1 MSSVTPTAVA
11 RAGRPPA
18 ARPGE
23 PTAYNGRPI
32 AAGVGSF
39 RHPVSPRAS
48 VADLWSTMEIAA
60 AAGETALQKTGALS
74 LDAPAKLRLSAYVQQ
89 ARQYYEA
96 AIRAEPIAKPLLG
109 YYFVLN
115 TTKAYLTLRDHPSTV
130 TPGIKHGIGQENG
143 RLVGQ
148 YDFSQ
153 EHLQIQQ
160 DGVFHLLAR
169 SSGRGHVWSPGI
181 MQISRLIPYLN
192 ESVDLYASAF
202 NKRPSL
208 IPIENTYIRASGKR
222 PNRLAWLVVE
232 VSRLALREADLS
244 PRKLLDE
251 AAAFAKSFDH
261 VESDRDDV
269 VKYES
274 KPAVPYSA
282 MPLALPGLREA
293 FDRSLISRNR
303 TLAHPRDN
311 IVLSPHLGLLSAEAL
326 TFAVMLHL
334 SNMVRYRPHHVEQ
347 LRGSSQWWLF
357 TSWVDRACEN
367 FLLAMSSRISLEEH
381 LIE

>member
-1 MSSVTPTAVA
+1 
-11 RAGRPPA
+11 
-18 ARPGE
+18 
-23 PTAYNGRPI
+23 
-32 AAGVGSF
+32 
-39 RHPVSPRAS
+39 
-48 VADLWSTMEIAA
+48 MEIAA
-60 AAGETALQKTGALS
+60 AAGETALQKAGAPS
-74 LDAPAKLRLSAYVQQ
+74 LDVAAKLRLSAYVQQ

-115 TTKAYLTLRDHPSTV
+115 ATKAYLTLLNHPNTA
-130 TPGIKHGIGQENG
+130 TPGIKHGIGQDNSH
-143 RLVGQ
+143 LTGQ
-148 YDFSQ
+148 YEFSQ
-153 EHLQIQQ
+153 EYLQIQTS
-160 DGVFHLLAR
+160 GVFHLLAGN
-169 SSGRGHVWSPGI
+169 SGRGHVWGAGV
-181 MQISRLIPYLN
+181 MQVSRLIPYLN

-202 NKRPSL
+202 NKRPLL
-208 IPIENTYIRASGKR
+208 IPIEDTFIRASGKR
-222 PNRLAWLVVE
+222 PNRFAWLVVE

-251 AAAFAKSFDH
+251 AAAFAGSFDH

-269 VKYES
+269 VRYES
-274 KPAVPYSA
+274 KVPVPYSA
-282 MPLALPGLREA
+282 MPLALPGLRQA

-303 TLAHPRDN
+303 TLAQPRDN
-311 IVLSPHLGLLSAEAL
+311 IVRSPHLELISAEAL

-367 FLLAMSSRISLEEH
+367 FLLAMSSRVSLEEH